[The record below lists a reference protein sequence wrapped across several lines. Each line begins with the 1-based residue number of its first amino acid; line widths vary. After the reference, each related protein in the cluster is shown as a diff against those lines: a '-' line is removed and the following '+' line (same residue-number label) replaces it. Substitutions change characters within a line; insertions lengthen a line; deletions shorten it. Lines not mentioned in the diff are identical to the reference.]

1 MELGL
6 YGVLMTSHAE
16 LQAALD
22 RFNGSTTAAAQHLGI
37 PRGTLRSRLE
47 RGALKA
53 APAGFKRHMVIPDTQ
68 CKPGVPL
75 DHLEW
80 AGKYAAKAKPD
91 SIIFIGDHADS
102 PSLSLYDK
110 GKKSFE
116 GRRYKADVA
125 AANKGMDLFMAPINA
140 EPDYKPRKVITL
152 GNHCNRV
159 NRAVESQPELEGL
172 MSLDDLNFKDH
183 GFEVY
188 PYLEPVVID
197 GVAYCHFFTSGVMG
211 RPVSS
216 AKALNTKKHQSCV
229 MGHVQRREID
239 YQYNA
244 TGKRITS
251 IFVGAFYQHDEDYL
265 GPQGNA
271 ETWRGIWMLNQVKD
285 GEFDEMPVSL
295 DYLKRRY
302 G

>member
-1 MELGL
+1 MAG
-6 YGVLMTSHAE
+6 
-16 LQAALD
+16 AA
-22 RFNGSTTAAAQHLGI
+22 RELGI
-37 PRGTLRSRLE
+37 PRTTLRNRLV
-47 RGALKA
+47 A
-53 APAGFKRHMVIPDTQ
+53 APSGYRRHMVIPDTQ
-68 CKPGVPL
+68 CKPNVPL
-75 DHLEW
+75 EHLEW
-80 AGKYAAKAKPD
+80 AGQYAADKRPEV
-91 SIIFIGDHADS
+91 IVFIGDHADM
-102 PSLSLYDK
+102 PSLSSYDK

-116 GRRYKADVA
+116 GRRYKADIA
-125 AANKGMDLFMAPINA
+125 AARKGLELFLAPIRK
-140 EPDYKPRKVITL
+140 ESDYKPRLIMTL
-152 GNHCNRV
+152 GNHENRI
-159 NRAVESQPELEGL
+159 NRAVEDDPHLDGL
-172 MSLDDLNFKDH
+172 LSVDDLLYKES

-188 PYLEPVVID
+188 PYLAPVVVD
-197 GVAYCHFFTSGVMG
+197 GVCYSHFFTSGVMG

-244 TGKRITS
+244 VGKRITS
-251 IFVGAFYQHDEDYL
+251 IFVGAFYQHDEPYL

>member
-1 MELGL
+1 LS
-6 YGVLMTSHAE
+6 SHAE
-16 LQAALD
+16 LQDALD
-22 RFNGSTTAAAQHLGI
+22 RCGSVAAAARDLGI
-37 PRGTLRSRLE
+37 PRTTLRNRLVT
-47 RGALKA
+47 
-53 APAGFKRHMVIPDTQ
+53 APSGFRRHMVIPDTQ

-75 DHLEW
+75 EHLSW
-80 AGKYAAKAKPD
+80 AGQYAAEKRPEV
-91 SIIFIGDHADS
+91 IIFIGDHADM
-102 PSLSLYDK
+102 PSLSSYDK

-116 GRRYKADVA
+116 GRRYKADIEA
-125 AANKGMDLFMAPINA
+125 AKRGMSLFLDPITA
-140 EPDYKPRKVITL
+140 VEGYFPRLVMTL
-152 GNHCNRV
+152 GNHENRI
-159 NRAVESQPELEGL
+159 NRAVEDEPHLDGL
-172 MSLDDLNFKDH
+172 LSVDDLLYKES

-188 PYLEPVVID
+188 PYLAPVVID

-251 IFVGAFYQHDEDYL
+251 IFCGAFYQHDEDYL
-265 GPQGNA
+265 TPQGNA
-271 ETWRGIWMLNQVKD
+271 ETWRGVWVLNQVRD
-285 GEFDEMPVSL
+285 GEYDEMPVSL